1 MVTKLIGVR
10 EFRQNM
16 ATLCAKA
23 RKNHWRFVVLSHNR
37 PIFKI
42 EPLTGKDLNLE
53 KLAVDVG
60 LARADVRKGRLLTA
74 QQVRK
79 NLGL

>member
-1 MVTKLIGVR
+1 
-10 EFRQNM
+10 
-16 ATLCAKA
+16 
-23 RKNHWRFVVLSHNR
+23 VVLSHNR